1 VGCADSR
8 EAKRRDVRTKR
19 AIEKRRTVDLGR
31 SLYRGDAR
39 SNQNAGERVLESMI
53 DSPADEAAAVL
64 LAQSG
69 DREALDR
76 LLRGIERPLY
86 GYVARLTGNPETA
99 KDVLQETFLR
109 ICRKL
114 GWLHDPAL
122 FRPWAFRIASREAF
136 RMTRRERGR
145 REVDLPDPAPEAPSP
160 APEPWPASLDLPA
173 ALDEVSPASRAVLI
187 LHYIH
192 DMKLEEVSDVL
203 AIPLGTTKSRLA
215 YGLRLLRRSLEP
227 EVP

>member
-1 VGCADSR
+1 M
-8 EAKRRDVRTKR
+8 T
-19 AIEKRRTVDLGR
+19 
-31 SLYRGDAR
+31 
-39 SNQNAGERVLESMI
+39 
-53 DSPADEAAAVL
+53 DSPGDEAAAVL

-76 LLRGIERPLY
+76 LLRGVERPLY
-86 GYVARLTGNPETA
+86 GYLARLTGNPETA

-114 GWLHDPAL
+114 RWLHDPAL

-136 RMTRRERGR
+136 RMTKRERGR
-145 REVDLPDPAPEAPSP
+145 REVDLPDPAPEAPST
-160 APEPWPASLDLPA
+160 ATESAWPASLDLPA
-173 ALDEVSPASRAVLI
+173 ALDGVSPASRAVLI
-187 LHYIH
+187 LHYVH
-192 DMKLEEVSDVL
+192 EMKLEEVSDVL

-227 EVP
+227 GVP